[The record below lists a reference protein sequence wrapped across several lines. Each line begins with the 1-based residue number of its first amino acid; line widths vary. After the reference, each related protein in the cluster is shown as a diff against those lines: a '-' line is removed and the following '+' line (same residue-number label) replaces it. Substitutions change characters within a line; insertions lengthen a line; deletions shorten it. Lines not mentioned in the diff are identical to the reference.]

1 MNCQNDVRND
11 VVKPFVDSLV
21 SGVLT
26 DPAFKGS
33 LEQLLTMI
41 YLKAPQS
48 FIEMEMRLMVKR
60 YAKAMCGD
68 YQPTGW

>member
-26 DPAFKGS
+26 DPAFKSS
-33 LEQLLTMI
+33 LERLLTMV
-41 YLKAPQS
+41 YLKVPQS
-48 FIEMEMRLMVKR
+48 LIEMEVRLMVKR
-60 YAKAMCGD
+60 YAKALYGD